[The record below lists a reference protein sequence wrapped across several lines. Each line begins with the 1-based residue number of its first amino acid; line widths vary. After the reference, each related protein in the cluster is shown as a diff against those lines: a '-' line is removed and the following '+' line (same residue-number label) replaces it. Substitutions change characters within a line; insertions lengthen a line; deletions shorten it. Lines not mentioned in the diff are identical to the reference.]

1 MVNYQIG
8 DLCSVE
14 KEAITK
20 GKCGSFTT
28 QYLNDNKSYIRVTSL
43 NSHGPSYDILDRNGQ
58 AIGAC
63 ACFKYEHL
71 IPFNSSSFMSTLKEK
86 FVLLTT
92 KEPEKTYRKA
102 GLVDGDNLLNDE
114 GAKIFLTWLLGK
126 NPEFKTE
133 VADALVEEK
142 EAK

>member
-1 MVNYQIG
+1 
-8 DLCSVE
+8 
-14 KEAITK
+14 
-20 GKCGSFTT
+20 
-28 QYLNDNKSYIRVTSL
+28 
-43 NSHGPSYDILDRNGQ
+43 
-58 AIGAC
+58 
-63 ACFKYEHL
+63 
-71 IPFNSSSFMSTLKEK
+71 MSTLKEK